1 MEPREQKAAPSRQEW
16 GCISG
21 TCPMKGDY
29 GPDGSSLSHLAFWPL
44 SEGDLRSV
52 LDCRPKRFRQELLMA
67 SSALGCMATD
77 DWERLHVAI
86 TPMWSPGL
94 QSETELP
101 GEGLF
106 PPRARGS
113 YTTQPQQAKG
123 ESSVCAWSGVG
134 YCRFSEIVLL
144 VLLCV
149 SWTGLSSQLCCK
161 LFKSKLIFLYLFL
174 ASGIGRCDYLLSNE

>member
-1 MEPREQKAAPSRQEW
+1 
-16 GCISG
+16 
-21 TCPMKGDY
+21 
-29 GPDGSSLSHLAFWPL
+29 
-44 SEGDLRSV
+44 
-52 LDCRPKRFRQELLMA
+52 MA

-174 ASGIGRCDYLLSNE
+174 ASGIGRCDHLLSNE